1 MYIQRRYLRENRT
14 FPDLAGLITVDLP
27 NKGLLSGIEMRI
39 WGTAGV
45 DVDKSDTWLHDMV
58 TKIELIV
65 NGSQVVKSLDGRQL
79 QALMHYQKT
88 PLFSHDFKN
97 VTGAA
102 VEEYW
107 YINLGRFYHDLDY
120 MLDLGRVNDPE
131 LRITY
136 NFEMAS
142 QNGWDNGEALT
153 VKPSYSMV
161 CHLLRD
167 SDIIPKGYIK
177 SSEVYRFTSA
187 ANHQENMP
195 IARGPMYSNLY
206 LQSWYKS
213 EGLTTNLDH
222 IEVNINSDDVI
233 PVRLYHTE
241 LLAENVRLYGKA
253 EYAGQCY
260 LQNDLAFPWPMEV
273 GHIIGGGA
281 TLVDA
286 QFVHSD
292 LWGLLQ
298 TGLVALTSTGGTQAA
313 AMDMRWVVVGAFP
326 FAMAAIPFIDP
337 FEPRTWVDSSKLG
350 DFWVRVEELA
360 GAGTHAII
368 KLLADEVVTEY
379 PPV

>member
-27 NKGLLSGIEMRI
+27 NKGLLSGIELRV
-39 WGTAGV
+39 WGTAGA
-45 DVDKSDTWLHDMV
+45 DADKSDVWLHDRI

-88 PLFSHDFKN
+88 QLFSHDFKN
-97 VTGAA
+97 IAGGSC
-102 VEEYW
+102 EEYW

-136 NFEMAS
+136 NFEMTT
-142 QNGWDNGEALT
+142 QNGWDEGVAMA

-177 SSEVYRFTSA
+177 SSEVYRFTSDA
-187 ANHQENMP
+187 AHMENMT
-195 IARGPMYSNLY
+195 IARGPLYSNLY
-206 LQSWYKS
+206 LQSWYKA

-222 IEVNINSDDVI
+222 FEVNLNSDDVI

-241 LLAENVRLYGKA
+241 LLAENARLYGLFK
-253 EYAGQCY
+253 YQGQCY
-260 LQNDLAFPWPMEV
+260 LRNDLAFPWPVEV
-273 GHIIGGGA
+273 GAMSGNPSPPS
-281 TLVDA
+281 DA
-286 QFVHSD
+286 DMSGSD
-292 LWGLLQ
+292 LWGLLN
-298 TGLVALTSTGGTQAA
+298 TGLVVVHSTGLTQATA
-313 AMDMRWVVVGAFP
+313 SNMRWMVQGVFP

-337 FEPRTWVDSSKLG
+337 WDERTWIDSSKLG

-368 KLLADEVVTEY
+368 KLLADEVVKEY
-379 PPV
+379 TPV